1 MEEVRYFIYKY
12 KKSFI
17 ILVTIL
23 ILIIIALSIIR
34 LITELNQRQGK
45 LAVPINIV
53 PSSAEIQ
60 IDNQPIKVRYLSR
73 QVIIKLRYPIQ
84 VLLHTKIHL
93 VHTNGIHLVN
103 ILVYL
108 LSLTT
113 QKNGIVKIHDYIK
126 N

>member
-12 KKSFI
+12 KKNFI

-60 IDNQPIKVRYLSR
+60 IDSQPINT
-73 QVIIKLRYPIQ
+73 
-84 VLLHTKIHL
+84 H
-93 VHTNGIHLVN
+93 N
-103 ILVYL
+103 IC
-108 LSLTT
+108 
-113 QKNGIVKIHDYIK
+113 HAR
-126 N
+126 

>member
-34 LITELNQRQGK
+34 WITELNQRQGK

-53 PSSAEIQ
+53 P
-60 IDNQPIKVRYLSR
+60 
-73 QVIIKLRYPIQ
+73 
-84 VLLHTKIHL
+84 
-93 VHTNGIHLVN
+93 
-103 ILVYL
+103 
-108 LSLTT
+108 
-113 QKNGIVKIHDYIK
+113 
-126 N
+126 